1 MSLDGSL
8 MDFKV
13 RMVSKYSR
21 ETLERAARRIRYF
34 SNLGLDVFNVDLEW
48 IYRYCDAQLKNGK
61 MRKSLRIDMEDLGRW
76 TEYTGQKVDLPHFK
90 KEPPK
95 EVWFPSIEQFTSI
108 IKTSDA
114 ERERKIRDWKK
125 QDAHVRKWSRVYV
138 EVRVLAEGGLRVSEL
153 SKANMGD
160 VSSHG
165 MLVRSSKNEAN
176 RNVAFSDLTINAIR
190 EYIEKYRINSDS
202 HALLTG
208 DKGRITAGIIA
219 QEIKECG
226 RRSGVPELHPHAL
239 RHFCATNLLKGGL
252 DLRKVQVYLG
262 HKDISSTVIYT
273 HIRTEDVQD
282 EVYKMYRR
290 VQIPKFFLVEEEV
303 AI

>member
-1 MSLDGSL
+1 MSLEGSL

-21 ETLERAARRIRYF
+21 ETLERAARRIKYF

-76 TEYTGQKVDLPHFK
+76 TEYTSQKVDLPHFK
-90 KEPPK
+90 KEPSK
-95 EVWFPSIEQFTSI
+95 EVWFPSIEQFASI

-153 SKANMGD
+153 SKANIGD
-160 VSSHG
+160 ISSHG

-208 DKGRITAGIIA
+208 DKGRITPGIIA

-290 VQIPKFFLVEEEV
+290 VQIPKFFLMEEEV